1 MGEQWWYI
9 PLLII
14 STIVATAVSLLWV
27 IHVWRKKEN
36 E

>member
-1 MGEQWWYI
+1 VV
-9 PLLII
+9 

-27 IHVWRKKEN
+27 IHVWRKREP